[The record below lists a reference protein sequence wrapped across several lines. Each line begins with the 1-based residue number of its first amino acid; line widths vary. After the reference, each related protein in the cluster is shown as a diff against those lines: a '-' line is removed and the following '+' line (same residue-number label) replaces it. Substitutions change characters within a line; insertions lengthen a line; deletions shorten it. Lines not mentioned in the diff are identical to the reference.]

1 MKKNKSIK
9 YKKQKGGA
17 GTMMYRSGPFTNVTS
32 QLTSQVASQV
42 AKKLEN
48 KKNIPINNNNSN
60 IHQFTNFMDTKNING
75 KAKPTDEGSKE
86 SNENTSEKMNKIWKL
101 LLLTTEQFKKI
112 TFVQF
117 LGFCLALFVAM
128 LPTICIILI
137 VQSMVMGIN
146 FVLLMLYKKI
156 AKPLAKLFNIK
167 TKRPK
172 LVPPIWI
179 ILWNI
184 IKIIFGAGGKKK
196 KTSKSIEATQER
208 KGKVTQEEDKQNV
221 FI

>member
-1 MKKNKSIK
+1 
-9 YKKQKGGA
+9 
-17 GTMMYRSGPFTNVTS
+17 
-32 QLTSQVASQV
+32 
-42 AKKLEN
+42 
-48 KKNIPINNNNSN
+48 
-60 IHQFTNFMDTKNING
+60 
-75 KAKPTDEGSKE
+75 
-86 SNENTSEKMNKIWKL
+86 MNKIWKL
-101 LLLTTEQFKKI
+101 LDISIKQFKKF
-112 TFVQF
+112 TFLQF

-184 IKIIFGAGGKKK
+184 LKIIFGAGGKKK
-196 KTSKSIEATQER
+196 KTSQSIKATQKR
-208 KGKVTQEEDKQNV
+208 KGKVTEEEDKQNEY
-221 FI
+221 I